1 MKSASLN
8 IFKTMYLISIFL
20 FCNLA
25 SAEYFTVDRADNY
38 PYKNLI
44 NRTDTLKVFYIM
56 NGRRFSC
63 KVEAVLDNMK
73 WVSPEK
79 NISKELFYNDPLSN
93 CLSREK
99 AKKILSQAFLEFGQ
113 GL

>member
-1 MKSASLN
+1 MNDSLVKS
-8 IFKTMYLISIFL
+8 FKTMYLTSVFL

-25 SAEYFTVDRADNY
+25 GAEHFTVDRAENY

-44 NRTDTLKVFYIM
+44 NRTDSLKVFYIM
-56 NGRRFSC
+56 NGESFSC
-63 KVEAVLDNMK
+63 KVEAVLDNMM

-79 NISKELFYNDPLSN
+79 KISKELFYNDPLSN

-99 AKKILSQAFLEFGQ
+99 AKQILSQTVLEFGQ

>member
-1 MKSASLN
+1 MKNISLKV
-8 IFKTMYLISIFL
+8 FKNMCLINIFL

-25 SAEYFTVDRADNY
+25 NAEHLTADRADNY

-44 NRTDTLKVFYIM
+44 NRTDSVKVFYIM
-56 NGRRFSC
+56 NSGSFSC
-63 KVEAVLDNMK
+63 KVEVVLDNMM
-73 WVSPEK
+73 WISPGK
-79 NISKELFYNDPLSN
+79 RISKELFYNDPLSN

-99 AKKILSQAFLEFGQ
+99 AKHILSQTFLEFGQ

>member
-1 MKSASLN
+1 MKNVSVK
-8 IFKTMYLISIFL
+8 IFKTIYLVSVFL

-25 SAEYFTVDRADNY
+25 GAEHFTVERADNY
-38 PYKNLI
+38 PYENLI
-44 NRTDTLKVFYIM
+44 NRTDSLKVFYIM
-56 NGRRFSC
+56 NGGSFSC
-63 KVEAVLDNMK
+63 KVEAVLDNMM

-79 NISKELFYNDPLSN
+79 IISKEFFYNDPLSN

-99 AKKILSQAFLEFGQ
+99 AKQILSQTFLEFGQ